1 MPRRQE
7 DPQASKPSGASHLSR
22 EERKQRILK
31 GKAPSIVRSIANA
44 IVIKS
49 ESLYFLTEPDGN
61 VSIGEGHGF
70 GLYYHDCRY
79 LNGYTL
85 AINGVRPNVLAS
97 IATEGFRAIFELSNP
112 ELPAHD
118 GQAIVKE
125 MIGLTWMRLLA
136 QEELALHDRI
146 TVHNYDGE
154 AHDLTLSLNF
164 DAKFEDIFTVRGLLP
179 EQVGKLLEPRWVG
192 DVLLMVYKGADGL
205 NRSVSVHFT
214 PAPSRKGVRHAEFDL
229 HIPSEQAVDLQVS
242 VVLAESRRIS
252 EVRPTSPPCPAIGAI
267 VKNHHDHAR
276 TWSQRHAAL
285 QSDSLL
291 LNRILERSASDLQI
305 LRTRLGR
312 EEFFAAGVPWFTTL
326 FGRDSLIT
334 SLQGMAY
341 DPSVAEQTL
350 RLLAS
355 YQGRQ
360 SNDWRDEQPG
370 KILHEFRVGELARI
384 DEVPYHPY
392 YGSVDS
398 TPLFLITLG
407 EHAAW
412 TGDLRLFHELR
423 ENIEA
428 ALTWID
434 HYGDP
439 NRDGYVE
446 YQSTSEGGL
455 INQGWKD
462 SGNALVNADG
472 SLAQPP
478 ISMVE
483 VQGYVY
489 RAKTLIAALFRRT
502 GDTSRAERL
511 LAEAQTLKERFN
523 RDFWNESL
531 GCYVMALQAQSR
543 QVSVIS
549 SNPGQALWG
558 GICDPDKAE
567 RTMKRLMQDDMFSG
581 WGIRTLAASERRY
594 NPIGYHLGT
603 IWPHDNSL
611 IAAGMRRYGFDAAA
625 YRIFSG
631 LFEAS
636 SYFEQYRMPE
646 LFAGFAQGPFGE
658 PVHYPV
664 ACHPQ
669 AWAAG
674 TLPFLMV
681 TLLGLHPEGFEN
693 RLRIRRPILPHFVE
707 TLDVRRLKVGSGM
720 IDLRFTRKGA
730 TLDVQVLAKEGQVDV
745 VVEQGAENSGLT
757 SEQYDSKS

>member
-22 EERKQRILK
+22 EERKQRVLK

-44 IVIKS
+44 VVIKS

-61 VSIGEGHGF
+61 VSINEGHGF

-85 AINGVRPNVLAS
+85 TINGIRPNVLAS

-112 ELPAHD
+112 ELAGTD
-118 GQAIVKE
+118 GNAISKE
-125 MIGLTWMRLLA
+125 MIGLTWKRLLA
-136 QEELALHDRI
+136 KQSLALHDRI
-146 TVHNYDGE
+146 DVRNYDSE
-154 AHDLTLSLNF
+154 THELTLTLRF
-164 DAKFEDIFTVRGLLP
+164 DSRFEDIFTVRGLLP
-179 EQVGKLLEPRWVG
+179 EQVGKRLDPRWV
-192 DVLLMVYKGADGL
+192 DDALLLAYKGADGL
-205 NRSVSVHFT
+205 YRSVSIHFT
-214 PAPSRKGVRHAEFDL
+214 PSPTRKGETHAEFDL
-229 HIPSEQAVDLQVS
+229 QIPSEQAVEVQVS
-242 VVLAESRRIS
+242 VVLAESRRFS
-252 EVRPTSPPCPAIGAI
+252 EIMPTSPSCPVVGTII
-267 VKNHHDHAR
+267 KDHHERAR
-276 TWSQRHAAL
+276 SWTQGLAL
-285 QSDSLL
+285 MQSDSVL

-305 LRTRLGR
+305 LRTRLGH

-334 SLQGMAY
+334 ALQGMAY
-341 DPSVAEQTL
+341 EPGVADQTL
-350 RLLAS
+350 RLLAN

-360 SNDWRDEQPG
+360 SDDWRDEQPG

-412 TGDLRLFHELR
+412 TGDLRLFHDLR
-423 ENIEA
+423 ENVEA
-428 ALTWID
+428 ALSWID
-434 HYGDP
+434 HYGDL

-478 ISMVE
+478 ISLVE
-483 VQGYVY
+483 VQAYVY
-489 RAKTLIAALFRRT
+489 RAKTVIADLFRRT
-502 GDTSRAERL
+502 GDHSRAQRL
-511 LAEAQTLKERFN
+511 LTEAQALKERFN
-523 RDFWNESL
+523 RDFWSESL
-531 GCYVMALQAQSR
+531 GCYVMALQARSQP
-543 QVSVIS
+543 VSVIS

-581 WGIRTLAASERRY
+581 WGIRTLSANERRY

-603 IWPHDNSL
+603 VWPHDNSL

-625 YRIFSG
+625 YRIFNG

-646 LFAGFAQGPFGE
+646 LFAGFAQSPFGE

-674 TLPFLMV
+674 SLPFLMV

-693 RLRIRRPILPHFVE
+693 RLRIRRPLLPHFVE
-707 TLDVRRLKVGSGM
+707 RLDFRRLKVGTGLL
-720 IDLRFTRKGA
+720 DLRFRRQDGA
-730 TLDVQVLAKEGQVDV
+730 IDVQVLSNDGDVDV
-745 VVEQGAENSGLT
+745 VVEQGAE
-757 SEQYDSKS
+757 QPR